1 MTLWRQE
8 EESER
13 ELPSGLLLALH
24 FASLK
29 HRDQR
34 RKDEEQSP
42 YINHLID
49 VASILWF
56 EGRVRTPEILMAGIL
71 HDTLEDTNTTPE
83 ELENHFGEAV
93 TRYVEEVTD
102 NISLT
107 AQERKEE
114 QVQHAAGASRGAKL
128 IKLAD
133 KISNLRDIN
142 RKPPRGWSNKRQQ
155 AYFAWAERVM
165 EQLRGTNPHLEDAF
179 DAVVADFQK
188 KQA

>member
-13 ELPSGLLLALH
+13 EMPSGLLLALR

-71 HDTLEDTNTTPE
+71 HDTLEDTNTTRD
-83 ELENHFGEAV
+83 ELANHFGDTI
-93 TRYVEEVTD
+93 TRFVEEVTD
-102 NISLT
+102 DISLS
-107 AQERKEE
+107 AKERKEA
-114 QVQHAAGASRGAKL
+114 QVRQAAGASRGAKL

-142 RKPPRGWSNKRQQ
+142 RKPPRGWSSRRQQ
-155 AYFAWAERVM
+155 AYFEWAQQVM
-165 EQLRGTNPHLEDAF
+165 EQLRGTNPHLEEAF
-179 DAVVADFQK
+179 DAVVADFK
-188 KQA
+188 NKRA